1 MLKAR
6 IKTVETEG
14 YAWIIAFKPKEKGFG
29 HTTFSEEAFAKLYE
43 SESGKDFYPAC
54 DSVTGKKN
62 IKKYFKAKNVLIGL
76 ED

>member
-6 IKTVETEG
+6 IKSVETEG

-29 HTTFSEEAFAKLYE
+29 HITFSEEAFARLYE
-43 SESGKDFYPAC
+43 GESGKDFYTAC
-54 DSVTGKKN
+54 DSKSGIKN
-62 IKKYFKAKNVLIGL
+62 IKKYFKGKSIVMSL